1 MITSLKHLAPL
12 LLCGIAASAPRS
24 PGIEALREAVHSRRP
39 GAVETFWNEV
49 SRNGGTPLVECRP
62 ALAPNCL
69 VTFLWRGDA
78 STRNVLVYSEAL
90 PGKPAEHLFQ
100 HLPGTDV
107 WHRTYY
113 FRDDARFMYMLSI
126 NDPLTAWEVQ
136 GAERKKRFQGVRTDP
151 LNQRNW
157 CYVSLPRAPSEHW
170 VEERPGIPR
179 GEIRRHKL
187 PTEALSG
194 EREFDVYVT
203 PEFQSSQGI
212 TPVLFLFDGEESRV
226 LGKVPVILNNLFVE
240 GRLPPLLAVF
250 LIQPHERRETDLAC
264 SQATNRFLV
273 KELLPWLRSEYK
285 IQTAAERTIAAGAS
299 LGGLAAAY
307 AALEHPEAFGRVLSQ
322 SGSFGW
328 GKTDSEAQWLTAEF
342 RSRPRVQAKF
352 YFDVGLMETR
362 GGARSQLKTNRRLRD
377 VLRQKGYE
385 VTYWEFNGGHDF
397 PCWRANFAGALLG
410 LLSNN

>member
-1 MITSLKHLAPL
+1 
-12 LLCGIAASAPRS
+12 
-24 PGIEALREAVHSRRP
+24 
-39 GAVETFWNEV
+39 
-49 SRNGGTPLVECRP
+49 
-62 ALAPNCL
+62 
-69 VTFLWRGDA
+69 
-78 STRNVLVYSEAL
+78 
-90 PGKPAEHLFQ
+90 
-100 HLPGTDV
+100 
-107 WHRTYY
+107 
-113 FRDDARFMYMLSI
+113 MLST

-136 GAERKKRFQGVRTDP
+136 GAERKKRFAGVRTDP

-170 VEERPGIPR
+170 VNERPGIPR
-179 GEIRRHKL
+179 GEIRRYKL
-187 PTEALSG
+187 PTEAPSG
-194 EREFDVYVT
+194 EREFEVYAT

-212 TPVLFLFDGEESRV
+212 TPVLFLFDGEESKV
-226 LGKVPVILNNLFVE
+226 LGKVPVILNNLFVD

-250 LIQPHERRETDLAC
+250 LIQPQERRETDLAC

-285 IQTAAERTIAAGAS
+285 IRTAAERTIIAGAS

-328 GKTDSEAQWLTAEF
+328 GKTDAEAQWLTAEF
-342 RSRPRVQAKF
+342 RSRPRVPAKF

-362 GGARSQLKTNRRLRD
+362 GGARSQLKTNRRLCD

-385 VTYWEFNGGHDF
+385 VTYREFNGGHDF

-410 LLSNN
+410 LLSDD